1 MTKHVAIAGAGLGGL
16 RAAEQLRAA
25 GHAGPITVVGAEPH
39 MPYNRPPLSK
49 ELLAHELA
57 DAEAT
62 PGTDADDLVAL
73 HQRIAFRQR
82 ASVADVTFRL
92 GVPVT
97 RVDFAAGELA
107 LADGDAVRFDG
118 LVVATGLRPRRLN
131 VPGPAGPGSGRHV
144 LRTLDDCARLRA
156 GLRAAILRG
165 DSPQA
170 RGAPAPRSP
179 WPPYPPPVGARL
191 PDRENRDRV
200 RPAHADEGRRG
211 VSGIPWP
218 RVVVVGA
225 GFVGCEV
232 ACTALSLGCDVTVV
246 EPAGPPMLRV
256 LGERLARAVQRAHE
270 RAGITFVLGQAVI
283 AYAGHDRVTGVV
295 LADGTDPG
303 SARVSGGPAS
313 GEPALAGAVLPAD
326 LVVEAIGS
334 LPNTEWLAGSGLDL
348 TDGVLC
354 DNTLSAVTGSGPR
367 APAPGA
373 PATSAPVTRAA
384 VTSAPVT
391 AVGDVARFPNPLFDD
406 VPRRVEHWSMPT
418 DTARRAAATL
428 HAKLAGDPIEPNSF
442 RPLPYF
448 WSDQGDLRLQSFGN
462 PGLADDVVIA
472 EGDPDELDKGLVATY
487 HRDGRLV
494 GSVAFNLP
502 PTRYREL
509 REALTA

>member
-25 GHAGPITVVGAEPH
+25 GHAGPITVVGAEPY

-131 VPGPAGPGSGRHV
+131 VSGPAGPGSGRHV
-144 LRTLDDCARLRA
+144 LRTLDDCASLRA
-156 GLRAAILRG
+156 DLRAALAG
-165 DSPQA
+165 P
-170 RGAPAPRSP
+170 GT
-179 WPPYPPPVGARL
+179 
-191 PDRENRDRV
+191 
-200 RPAHADEGRRG
+200 PAHADEGRRG
-211 VSGIPWP
+211 VPGVPRP

-295 LADGTDPG
+295 LADGTDAG

-313 GEPALAGAVLPAD
+313 GGLALAGAVLPAD

-373 PATSAPVTRAA
+373 PATSAPVTRAS

-428 HAKLAGDPIEPNSF
+428 HAKLEGDPIDPNSF

-448 WSDQGDLRLQSFGN
+448 WSDQGDLRLQSFGS

-472 EGDPDELDKGLVATY
+472 EGDLDELDKGLLATY
-487 HRDGRLV
+487 HRAGRLV

-502 PTRYREL
+502 PTRYRAL
-509 REALTA
+509 REALLASGSQET